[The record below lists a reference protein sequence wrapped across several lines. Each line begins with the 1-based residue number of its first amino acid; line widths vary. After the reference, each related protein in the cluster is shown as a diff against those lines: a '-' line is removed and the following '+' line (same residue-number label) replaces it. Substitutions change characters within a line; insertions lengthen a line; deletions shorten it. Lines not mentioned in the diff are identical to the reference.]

1 MSQDV
6 DRPAAAFLM
15 SAALGLAAAAEV
27 VNPWR

>member
-15 SAALGLAAAAEV
+15 SAALGLAAAEV